1 MLLPDI
7 LTDAHHL
14 FQHALFVPRDRH
26 HRHKPED
33 LFLTATVLKAHEIIL
48 FSQNTDEIVFGQQ
61 LAKLHMLR
69 VPRRNICPGNFFH
82 EL

>member
-7 LTDAHHL
+7 LTDAHHF

-26 HRHKPED
+26 HRHKPEA
-33 LFLTATVLKAHEIIL
+33 LFLAATVLKAHEIIL
-48 FSQNTDEIVFGQQ
+48 LSQNADEIFFGQQ
-61 LAKLHMLR
+61 LAELHMLR
-69 VPRRNICPGNFFH
+69 VPHRDIVPGNFFQ

>member
-7 LTDAHHL
+7 LTDAHHF

-26 HRHKPED
+26 HRHKPEA
-33 LFLTATVLKAHEIIL
+33 LFLAATVFKAHEIIL
-48 FSQNTDEIVFGQQ
+48 LAQNADEIFFGQQ
-61 LAKLHMLR
+61 LAELHMLR
-69 VPRRNICPGNFFH
+69 VPRRDICLGDFFH